1 VPAPKKP
8 DRQFKVGDKI
18 RVNLHHGK
26 IEDAVVKAVVQDDDG
41 IIKLQVDVVGLD
53 LTALI
58 DTRQVVDD

>member
-1 VPAPKKP
+1 VPAKEPKREFKLG
-8 DRQFKVGDKI
+8 DRI

-41 IIKLQVDVVGLD
+41 TKLQVDVVGLD

-58 DTRQVVDD
+58 DTRQVVG